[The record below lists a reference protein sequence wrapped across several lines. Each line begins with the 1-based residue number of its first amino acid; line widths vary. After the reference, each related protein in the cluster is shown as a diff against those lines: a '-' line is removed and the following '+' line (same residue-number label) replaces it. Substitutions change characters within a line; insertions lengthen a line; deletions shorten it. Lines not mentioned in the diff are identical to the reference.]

1 MIITKQIQFSKSWNL
16 YSVTFYDEDG
26 DLFDE
31 IIPAPNENYL
41 IDILDVHENDV
52 ADYMLIEEDK

>member
-1 MIITKQIQFSKSWNL
+1 MNTKNNL
-16 YSVTFYDEDG
+16 LYCVTFYDEDG